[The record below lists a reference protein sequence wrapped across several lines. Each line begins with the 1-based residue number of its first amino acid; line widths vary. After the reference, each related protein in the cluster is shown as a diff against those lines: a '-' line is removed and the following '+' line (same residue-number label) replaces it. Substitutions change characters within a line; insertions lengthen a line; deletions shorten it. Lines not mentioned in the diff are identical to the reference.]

1 MRHQQGGRTSTEDVA
16 SWRQPDVAELAVLA
30 QQVVV
35 LGFANFH
42 STPEPTMHRSQRTMP
57 DNCGQEATASRTL
70 SRGAVP
76 SGIMKC
82 GLRLS
87 AMRTP
92 FLRRTLA
99 CADDHDVYIYTY
111 TCIHIHTFI
120 IDICLYMHILY
131 ASTHTHIYIYRDTYT
146 CRLILVGFP
155 QSDWLQSHC
164 ILLESPC
171 CLRILAARFKKSSRA
186 HLLGTSI
193 TWICEHKSAHR
204 C

>member
-16 SWRQPDVAELAVLA
+16 SWRQPDVAELPVLA

-120 IDICLYMHILY
+120 IDICLYMHTLY
-131 ASTHTHIYIYRDTYT
+131 ASTHTHIIYIYIR
-146 CRLILVGFP
+146 RVL
-155 QSDWLQSHC
+155 
-164 ILLESPC
+164 
-171 CLRILAARFKKSSRA
+171 
-186 HLLGTSI
+186 
-193 TWICEHKSAHR
+193 
-204 C
+204 